1 MKIFILQGNPDNE
14 DTLSADFASVYE
26 REAAAAGH
34 SVQRSN
40 IGDLQFDPILHK
52 GYKTIQE
59 LEPDLKMVQDGMR
72 NADHIVVIYPNWWCT
87 MPALL
92 KGFFDRAWLP
102 GFAFHFRKNGWGW
115 DRLLKGKTAR
125 VIVLSKSEPWQIR
138 FLFGDYTNEIAR
150 GILGF
155 SGLKVRITRVGNS
168 EKLSPEKKASWE
180 RKIGALARRGR

>member
-1 MKIFILQGNPDNE
+1 MKKIYIFQGNPDN
-14 DTLSADFASVYE
+14 DTLSGDFATVYHD
-26 REAAAAGH
+26 AALAAGH
-34 SVQRSN
+34 EVQRAN

-72 NADHIVVIYPNWWCT
+72 WADHIVIIYPNWWCT

-102 GFAFHFRKNGWGW
+102 GFAFHFRKDGMGW
-115 DRLLKGKTAR
+115 DRLLTGKTAR
-125 VIVLSKSEPWQIR
+125 VIVLSKTQPWMIR
-138 FLFGDYTNEIAR
+138 FLFGDYTNEIKR

-155 SGLKVRITRVGNS
+155 SGLKVRLTRVGGS
-168 EKLSPEKKASWE
+168 ETLSPAAKARWE
-180 RKIGALARRGR
+180 SKITALARKAS